1 MTIWKFPIKI
11 TDVQKVEMPMG
22 AEILSAQMQN
32 GDLCLWALVSPANN
46 KELRTI
52 EIHGTGN
59 YVEPA
64 DRKFIGTAQ
73 MAGGALVWHV
83 FESI

>member
-11 TDVQKVEMPMG
+11 TEVQRVEMPIG

-32 GDLCLWALVSPANN
+32 GDLCLWALVSPASN
-46 KELRTI
+46 KEMRII

-59 YVEPA
+59 YIVPA
-64 DRKFIGTAQ
+64 NRKFIGAAQ
-73 MAGGALVWHV
+73 MLGALVWHV